1 MDPAHIAM
9 DPNNAVAAMNAEKLL
24 HDEMVA
30 ELIDKTIQLRLEQL
44 HRNISVINDHLHRI
58 RGKPNPYVNEYGDYG
73 CHRSV
78 GVLGSNH
85 RFDIDDVPLRGLYL
99 ERDERKLGLAAKGH

>member
-1 MDPAHIAM
+1 
-9 DPNNAVAAMNAEKLL
+9 
-24 HDEMVA
+24 MVA

-73 CHRSV
+73 YAT
-78 GVLGSNH
+78 GVLGNVLK
-85 RFDIDDVPLRGLYL
+85 I
-99 ERDERKLGLAAKGH
+99 